1 MVSAILAAD
10 TISNIGNLAKTVHPD
25 SFGEE
30 PSSLILRK
38 LMIAGSSLWW
48 RYVIRMANHPLHPFP
63 YPQPI
68 ISTPIAY
75 WQALSMHRLQNTIS
89 QKQFPYNKEST
100 PLILLYVGF
109 EDGPLQPEFDTLPN
123 RQSSTFETELPS
135 VFIDFLTP
143 FFLDSSHS
151 NNPKAPYKTKNRKIL
166 NQHPIYRAKTSD

>member
-1 MVSAILAAD
+1 MVSTILAAN
-10 TISNIGNLAKTVHPD
+10 TISNIGKLAKTVHPD

-89 QKQFPYNKEST
+89 QKQFPYNKESA
-100 PLILLYVGF
+100 PLILPNVGF
-109 EDGPLQPEFDTLPN
+109 EHGPLQPEFDTLPK
-123 RQSSTFETELPS
+123 RQSSTFQTVLPS
-135 VFIDFLTP
+135 VCIDFFTP
-143 FFLDSSHS
+143 FFWIQATATTLR
-151 NNPKAPYKTKNRKIL
+151 PLTKQKTEK
-166 NQHPIYRAKTSD
+166 Y

>member
-1 MVSAILAAD
+1 MVSTIPAAN
-10 TISNIGNLAKTVHPD
+10 TISNIGKLAKTVHPD

-100 PLILLYVGF
+100 PLFLPHVGF
-109 EDGPLQPEFDTLPN
+109 EHGPLQPELDTKH
-123 RQSSTFETELPS
+123 QSSTFQTELHRYLLISFP
-135 VFIDFLTP
+135 P
-143 FFLDSSHS
+143 FFWIQATATTLRPHT
-151 NNPKAPYKTKNRKIL
+151 KQKTEK
-166 NQHPIYRAKTSD
+166 Y

>member
-1 MVSAILAAD
+1 MVSAILAAN
-10 TISNIGNLAKTVHPD
+10 TISNIGKLAKTVHPD

-63 YPQPI
+63 YPQSI
-68 ISTPIAY
+68 ISTPIVY
-75 WQALSMHRLQNTIS
+75 WQALSMHCLQNTIS
-89 QKQFPYNKEST
+89 QKRFPYNKEST
-100 PLILLYVGF
+100 PLFLPHVGF
-109 EDGPLQPEFDTLPN
+109 KHGPLQLEFDTKRP
-123 RQSSTFETELPS
+123 SSTFQTELPS

-151 NNPKAPYKTKNRKIL
+151 NNPKAPYKTKNRKTL

>member
-1 MVSAILAAD
+1 MVSKILA
-10 TISNIGNLAKTVHPD
+10 TNKISNIDKLVKLVHSD

-30 PSSLILRK
+30 SSLLLLRK

-100 PLILLYVGF
+100 PLMLGSNT
-109 EDGPLQPEFDTLPN
+109 DHCSW
-123 RQSSTFETELPS
+123 SSTLYQTANHLLSKLIYHRYVLISFP
-135 VFIDFLTP
+135 P
-143 FFLDSSHS
+143 FFGFK
-151 NNPKAPYKTKNRKIL
+151 PQQQP
-166 NQHPIYRAKTSD
+166 

>member
-1 MVSAILAAD
+1 MVSTILA
-10 TISNIGNLAKTVHPD
+10 TNKISNIGKLAKTVHPD

-63 YPQPI
+63 YPKPI

-75 WQALSMHRLQNTIS
+75 WQALSMHHLQNTVS

-100 PLILLYVGF
+100 PLFLPHVRF
-109 EDGPLQPEFDTLPN
+109 EHGPLQPEFDILPK
-123 RQSSTFETELPS
+123 RQSSTFKTELPS
-135 VFIDFLTP
+135 VFIDFLSP
-143 FFLDSSHS
+143 FFWIQATATTLRPH
-151 NNPKAPYKTKNRKIL
+151 TKQK
-166 NQHPIYRAKTSD
+166 PEKY

>member
-1 MVSAILAAD
+1 MVSTILAAN
-10 TISNIGNLAKTVHPD
+10 TISNIGKLAKTAHPD

-75 WQALSMHRLQNTIS
+75 WQALSMHRFQNTIS
-89 QKQFPYNKEST
+89 QIQYLYNKEST
-100 PLILLYVGF
+100 PSILSLVGF
-109 EDGPLQPEFDTLPN
+109 EHEPLQPELHTLPMYQSFDFDT
-123 RQSSTFETELPS
+123 EVPS
-135 VFIDFLTP
+135 VFIDFLSP
-143 FFLDSSHS
+143 FFW
-151 NNPKAPYKTKNRKIL
+151 I
-166 NQHPIYRAKTSD
+166 